1 MAAERVERGD
11 PPWPPPVVLAIP
23 RGGVPVAAAVA
34 RALDA
39 PLDVLV
45 AHKVGAPFQPE
56 LAIGA
61 VAADGTLLVE
71 PWAPEVTPDDAWV
84 TRAAD
89 AELERTRRHESAL
102 RGDRPRLRL
111 DGRTAILVD
120 DGIATGAT
128 LRVGVL
134 AARAAG
140 AARVVVAAPVGAED
154 SVASLGAMADEV
166 VVLATPVP
174 FFAVGEFYVRF
185 DQVDDD
191 EVRAILA
198 RPAAAA
204 HAEPAPEGSP

>member
-1 MAAERVERGD
+1 MAAERAARGD
-11 PPWPPPVVLAIP
+11 PPWPPPVVLGIP
-23 RGGVPVAAAVA
+23 RGGLPVAAAVA

-39 PLDVLV
+39 PLDALV
-45 AHKVGAPFQPE
+45 AHKIGAPFQPE

-71 PWAPEVTPDDAWV
+71 PWAREVADEAWV
-84 TRAAD
+84 IRAAE
-89 AELERTRRHESAL
+89 AELERTRTHERAL
-102 RGDRPRLRL
+102 RDDRPRLRL

-154 SVASLGAMADEV
+154 SVASLGGMADEV
-166 VVLATPVP
+166 IVLSTPVP
-174 FFAVGEFYVRF
+174 FFAVGEFYGRF
-185 DQVDDD
+185 DQLDDD
-191 EVRAILA
+191 EVRTILA
-198 RPAAAA
+198 SAAADEAPAA
-204 HAEPAPEGSP
+204 EGPR